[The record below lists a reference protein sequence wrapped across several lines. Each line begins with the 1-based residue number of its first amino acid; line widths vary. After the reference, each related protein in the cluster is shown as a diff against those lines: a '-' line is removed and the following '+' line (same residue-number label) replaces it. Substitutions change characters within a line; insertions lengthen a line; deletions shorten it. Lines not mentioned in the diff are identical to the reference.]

1 MEKSIRYVL
10 FDAANTLIHKADLWD
25 KLMQVFKKHNYQIS
39 SKELKYKHKMIS
51 ELIHFPDVTSKTF
64 YNEFNAE
71 LCRLL
76 GIVPNENLL
85 NDIFENCKYLPWKA
99 FEDVKYLSDIKTP
112 IGVLSNFNKGLTK
125 ILDENL
131 PNISFKDI
139 IISEEERVAK
149 PNIAFYKRAVEIIGL
164 KPEEILY
171 IGDSIKLDIEP
182 ALALG
187 FQVRLIDRQCFFETS
202 SYHLK
207 SLKNSL

>member
-1 MEKSIRYVL
+1 MKKPIRYLL

-25 KLMQVFKKHNYQIS
+25 KLEEVFTKHQYNIS
-39 SKELKYKHKMIS
+39 RKELKYKHKLIS

-64 YNEFNAE
+64 YNNFNAE

-76 GIVPNENLL
+76 GIVPNTELL

-99 FEDVKYLSDIKTP
+99 FEDVTFLAEINIP

-125 ILDENL
+125 ILEENL
-131 PNISFKDI
+131 PTIKFKDI
-139 IISEEERVAK
+139 IISEIEGVAK
-149 PNIAFYKRAVEIIGL
+149 PNKAFYKRAIEIIDL

-171 IGDSIKLDIEP
+171 IGDSLKLDIEP

-187 FQVRLIDRQCFFETS
+187 FQVRLIDRECFFEAS
-202 SYHLK
+202 EFHLK
-207 SLKNSL
+207 SLKDSL